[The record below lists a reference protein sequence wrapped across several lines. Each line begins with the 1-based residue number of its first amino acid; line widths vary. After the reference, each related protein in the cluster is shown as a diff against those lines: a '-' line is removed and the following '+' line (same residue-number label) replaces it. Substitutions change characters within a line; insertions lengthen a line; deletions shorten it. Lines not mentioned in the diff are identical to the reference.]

1 MTDVHGVGGG
11 LSRLNFEIATSAS
24 LLRHLIIIIMSRALA
39 VKYLKDL
46 GLHDDAKLISK
57 TTTKSNLKSQ
67 LQITRMVCKQIV
79 ALTKKKKTA
88 NKLLKANTA
97 GKKAKALND
106 KAGVKERAFQAALN
120 SADTDAEFASA
131 ENRTRLSKLSKFTA
145 ASAAEAFDRTH
156 RVHITTS
163 STGVT
168 INHTRGLQIILVLAG
183 PSHTHPH
190 SDRVPAATGDGAWG
204 GRGF

>member
-1 MTDVHGVGGG
+1 VGGG

-145 ASAAEAFDRTH
+145 AIAA
-156 RVHITTS
+156 
-163 STGVT
+163 
-168 INHTRGLQIILVLAG
+168 
-183 PSHTHPH
+183 
-190 SDRVPAATGDGAWG
+190 
-204 GRGF
+204 